1 MCTDYLIFFTS
12 ADQRDN
18 QSSSKTDELR
28 IDKVEIDP
36 LGTIYSKRS
45 TFFFHIADISSR
57 SGSIDNKRV
66 SI

>member
-45 TFFFHIADISSR
+45 TFFFTLLILVLEAVVLTIK
-57 SGSIDNKRV
+57 G
-66 SI
+66 